1 MISVIITLYNKTAYI
16 ERALR
21 SVLNQTYQ
29 DFEIVVVDD
38 GSTDGGGD
46 IVSRL
51 PDPRI
56 RLVRQ
61 RNAGAGTAR
70 NRGIRESR
78 GEWIAMLDGD
88 DEWRP
93 GFLRA
98 VAELFMKF
106 PQAGICATGYRTVFK
121 RSLSVDTTLSH
132 QQDPRLIVR
141 DYFVKARVASIV
153 CASSQA
159 IPRRVYDEVGT
170 FVEGEPMGEDLDMW
184 GRIALKYPVAYD
196 CRVLS
201 VCHAEAAERSSSRF
215 TKEPTFPPFVRSAQ
229 LAIRAGQIDKKIL
242 PALQGYLNRVL
253 MDYLARVIGSG
264 DRVELRRTLQD
275 EFFPTRS
282 LHKPPGILRRASLL
296 LPGPLASF
304 VQRAL
309 SSRVGYLLRPVRSD
323 EGVIRRASWAR
334 LNKVS

>member
-98 VAELFMKF
+98 VA
-106 PQAGICATGYRTVFK
+106 
-121 RSLSVDTTLSH
+121 
-132 QQDPRLIVR
+132 
-141 DYFVKARVASIV
+141 
-153 CASSQA
+153 
-159 IPRRVYDEVGT
+159 
-170 FVEGEPMGEDLDMW
+170 
-184 GRIALKYPVAYD
+184 
-196 CRVLS
+196 
-201 VCHAEAAERSSSRF
+201 
-215 TKEPTFPPFVRSAQ
+215 
-229 LAIRAGQIDKKIL
+229 
-242 PALQGYLNRVL
+242 
-253 MDYLARVIGSG
+253 
-264 DRVELRRTLQD
+264 
-275 EFFPTRS
+275 
-282 LHKPPGILRRASLL
+282 
-296 LPGPLASF
+296 
-304 VQRAL
+304 
-309 SSRVGYLLRPVRSD
+309 
-323 EGVIRRASWAR
+323 
-334 LNKVS
+334 